1 MSLRATFIF
10 AMPGF
15 GRLTALA
22 PQRVRS
28 GSGHAAVAGSLRAG
42 KICMFE
48 LGQPSAWQLRAIA
61 WLVGR
66 NRYQKRAILMAA
78 DAVLFYAAL
87 WLAMA
92 VRYGEL
98 YVPPTW
104 QLLLLLCAAPAI
116 AIAVFFRFGLYRV
129 VTRYFSVDTILVI
142 FSASVIAG
150 LLWALAVLLSGQS
163 GIPRSVVLI
172 YPLMAALLVWSM
184 RATAQIL
191 LGHTKELDPHRSA
204 RQACDAK
211 RVVIYGAETTG
222 VQLLE
227 ALRLSGDYA
236 AVGFVDPDPSLWR
249 QQVSGLKVH
258 APDRL
263 HRLIKEHNVK
273 EVLLAMPRAQRR
285 ERREALHRL
294 ERLPVAVRTLPAIED
309 LASGRIAVGDLRDID
324 PQDLLGREA
333 VPSNPELLARNIK
346 GKAVLVTG
354 AGGSI
359 GSELVRAVLRQK
371 PRRLILL
378 DRGEEQLYE
387 IGIEVEDLLKRLP
400 VNGSMN
406 GSGRPEIRTVL
417 GSVLDRTLV
426 RRTIECGE
434 VETVYHAAAFKH
446 VPLLEHN
453 AAEAIRNNTFGTEI
467 IAEAAEEL
475 GVERFVLI
483 STDKAVRPTNIMGAS
498 KRLAEMVLQARAC
511 EEQGHTVFTM
521 VRFGN
526 VLDSSGSVVR
536 RFREQIRAGGPLT
549 VTHPDVIR
557 YFMSIPEAAALV
569 IQAGA
574 MAEGGDVF
582 VLDMGEPVKIADL
595 ARSMIRL
602 AGLEARDP
610 DHPDG
615 DIAIAYVGLRAGE
628 KLHEELLLN
637 ASAIATEHPRIRK
650 SREPFLPPDD
660 LAAVL
665 ADLRAAMSQGD
676 AAIRA
681 VLACAVEG
689 FTASATP
696 RAASFARG
704 LSPHPMPPM
713 R

>member
-1 MSLRATFIF
+1 
-10 AMPGF
+10 
-15 GRLTALA
+15 
-22 PQRVRS
+22 
-28 GSGHAAVAGSLRAG
+28 
-42 KICMFE
+42 
-48 LGQPSAWQLRAIA
+48 
-61 WLVGR
+61 
-66 NRYQKRAILMAA
+66 
-78 DAVLFYAAL
+78 
-87 WLAMA
+87 MA

-104 QLLLLLCAAPAI
+104 ELFLLLCAAPAI
-116 AIAVFFRFGLYRV
+116 ALAVFFWLGLYRV
-129 VTRYFSVDTILVI
+129 VTRYFSLDTILVI
-142 FSASVIAG
+142 FSASGIAG
-150 LLWALAVLLSGQS
+150 LLWALAVLLSGIG

-172 YPLMAALLVWSM
+172 YPLIGALLVWGV

-191 LGHTKELDPHRSA
+191 LGQTKELDPERPA
-204 RQACDAK
+204 RRARDPK
-211 RVVIYGAETTG
+211 RVIIYGAETTG

-258 APDRL
+258 PPERL
-263 HRLIKEHNVK
+263 RRLIEEHNVK

-285 ERREALHRL
+285 ERREALQRL

-309 LASGRIAVGDLRDID
+309 LASGRVAVGDLRDID
-324 PQDLLGREA
+324 PQDLLGREP

-378 DRGEEQLYE
+378 DRGEEQLYQ
-387 IGIEVEDLLKRLP
+387 IGIEVEDLLKRRPANGPP
-400 VNGSMN
+400 VNDPVN

-417 GSVLDRTLV
+417 GSVLDRALV
-426 RRTIECGE
+426 RKTIERGE

-446 VPLLEHN
+446 VPMLEHN
-453 AAEAIRNNTFGTEI
+453 AAEAIRNNTFGTEV
-467 IAEAAEEL
+467 IAEAAEDL

-511 EEQGHTVFTM
+511 EEQGQTVFTM

-549 VTHPDVIR
+549 VTHPEVIR

-574 MAEGGDVF
+574 MAKGGDVF
-582 VLDMGEPVKIADL
+582 VLDMGEPVRIADL

-615 DIAIAYVGLRAGE
+615 DIAIEYVGLRAGE

-637 ASAIATEHPRIRK
+637 ASAVATEHPRIRK
-650 SREPFLPPDD
+650 SHEPFLPPDE

-665 ADLRAAMSQGD
+665 ADLQAAMTQGD

-681 VLACAVEG
+681 VLARAVEG
-689 FTASATP
+689 SAAGATT
-696 RAASFARG
+696 RVAGFARRPS
-704 LSPHPMPPM
+704 LHPVPPV

>member
-1 MSLRATFIF
+1 
-10 AMPGF
+10 
-15 GRLTALA
+15 
-22 PQRVRS
+22 
-28 GSGHAAVAGSLRAG
+28 
-42 KICMFE
+42 MFE
-48 LGQPSAWQLRAIA
+48 LRQPSAWQLRAIA

-66 NRYQKRAILMAA
+66 NRYQKRAMLMAA

-104 QLLLLLCAAPAI
+104 QLLLILCAAPAI
-116 AIAVFFRFGLYRV
+116 AVAVFFRVGLYRV
-129 VTRYFSVDTILVI
+129 VTRYFSLDTILII
-142 FSASVIAG
+142 FSASGIAG
-150 LLWALAVLLSGQS
+150 LLWALAVLLSGLS

-172 YPLMAALLVWSM
+172 YPLMAALLVWGM

-191 LGHTKELDPHRSA
+191 LGQTKELDPQRPA
-204 RQACDAK
+204 RQARDAK

-263 HRLIKEHNVK
+263 QRLIKEHNVK

-285 ERREALHRL
+285 ERREALQRL

-378 DRGEEQLYE
+378 DRGEEQLYQ

-400 VNGSMN
+400 VNGT
-406 GSGRPEIRTVL
+406 GRPEVRTVL
-417 GSVLDRTLV
+417 GSVLDKTLI
-426 RRTIECGE
+426 RRTIASGE

-453 AAEAIRNNTFGTEI
+453 PAEALRNNTFGTEI

-483 STDKAVRPTNIMGAS
+483 STDKAVRPTSIMGAS
-498 KRLAEMVLQARAC
+498 KRLAEMMLQARAC

-582 VLDMGEPVKIADL
+582 VLDMGEPMKIADL

-602 AGLEARDP
+602 AGLEARDR

-615 DIAIAYVGLRAGE
+615 DIAIEYVGLRAGE

-637 ASAIATEHPRIRK
+637 GSAIATEHPRIRK

-665 ADLRAAMSQGD
+665 ADLRAAMTQGD

-689 FTASATP
+689 FTAGATT
-696 RAASFARG
+696 RAPSFGRG
-704 LSPHPMPPM
+704 LSPHPVPPM